1 MVDAT
6 PLINT
11 VFYRDNVQD
20 DVRAALDT
28 YRKAP
33 FKKDAVVAKAV
44 VGALVDWYRYQGME
58 ARVDTYKARCIGES
72 VVMKVPANRRGALA
86 RHRGRYVRII
96 SLGRNG
102 FATFLRFAPV
112 KLTKAQEEALIP
124 LKN

>member
-1 MVDAT
+1 MDAT

-28 YRKAP
+28 YLDAP
-33 FKKDAVVAKAV
+33 TKKDAVVAKAV
-44 VGALVDWYRYQGME
+44 VGALVDWYRYRGME
-58 ARVDTYKARCIGES
+58 TRVDTYKARCIGES
-72 VVMKVPANRRGALA
+72 VIMKVPANRRGALA

-124 LKN
+124 FSN

>member
-1 MVDAT
+1 MLVSVSSS
-6 PLINT
+6 
-11 VFYRDNVQD
+11 VFFQDSLVD
-20 DVRAALDT
+20 DVLSALEA

-33 FKKDAVVAKAV
+33 SKKDAVVAKAV
-44 VGALVDWYRYQGME
+44 VGALVDWYRYRGME

-72 VVMKVPANRRGALA
+72 VIMKVPDKRRGGLA

-112 KLTKAQEEALIP
+112 KLTKSQEEALIP

>member
-1 MVDAT
+1 MK
-6 PLINT
+6 P
-11 VFYRDNVQD
+11 VFFKDNVPD
-20 DVRAALDT
+20 DVLSALEA

-33 FKKDAVVAKAV
+33 CKKDAVVAKAV
-44 VGALVDWYRYQGME
+44 VGALVDWYRYRGME

-72 VVMKVPANRRGALA
+72 VIMKVPANRRGALA

-124 LKN
+124 FSN

>member
-1 MVDAT
+1 MDAT
-6 PLINT
+6 PLNNT
-11 VFYRDNVQD
+11 VFYEDNVDD
-20 DVRAALDT
+20 DVRAALDA
-28 YRKAP
+28 YLKAP
-33 FKKDAVVAKAV
+33 SKKDAVVAKAV
-44 VGALVDWYRYQGME
+44 VGALVDWYRYRGME

-72 VVMKVPANRRGALA
+72 VIMKVPANRRGALA

>member
-1 MVDAT
+1 MDAT

-20 DVRAALDT
+20 DVRTALDT
-28 YRKAP
+28 YLKAP
-33 FKKDAVVAKAV
+33 SKKDAVVAKAV
-44 VGALVDWYRYQGME
+44 VGALVDWYRYRGME
-58 ARVDTYKARCIGES
+58 TRVDTYKARCIGES
-72 VVMKVPANRRGALA
+72 VIMKVPANRRGALA

-124 LKN
+124 FSN

>member
-1 MVDAT
+1 MDAT

-20 DVRAALDT
+20 DVRAALDA
-28 YRKAP
+28 YLKAP
-33 FKKDAVVAKAV
+33 SKKDAVVAKAV
-44 VGALVDWYRYQGME
+44 VGALVDWYRYRGME

-72 VVMKVPANRRGALA
+72 VIMKVPANRRGALA

-96 SLGRNG
+96 SLGRDG
-102 FATFLRFAPV
+102 FATFLRFAPL
-112 KLTKAQEEALIP
+112 KLTKVQEEALIP

>member
-1 MVDAT
+1 MDAT

-20 DVRAALDT
+20 DVRAALDA
-28 YRKAP
+28 YLKAP
-33 FKKDAVVAKAV
+33 SKKDAVVAKAV
-44 VGALVDWYRYQGME
+44 VGALVDWYRYRGME

-72 VVMKVPANRRGALA
+72 VIMKVPANRRGALA

-124 LKN
+124 FSN